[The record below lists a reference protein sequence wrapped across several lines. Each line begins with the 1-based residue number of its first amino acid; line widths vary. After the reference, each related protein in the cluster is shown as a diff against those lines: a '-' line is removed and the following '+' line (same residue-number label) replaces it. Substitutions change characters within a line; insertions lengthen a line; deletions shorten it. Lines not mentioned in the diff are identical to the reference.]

1 MHCWIKRSAFK
12 TNSSTKNQEKSR
24 KSMKKQEKV
33 PNLNENGSFFAVFVI
48 GFSMGTCEG
57 VGLKMY
63 FNNA

>member
-1 MHCWIKRSAFK
+1 
-12 TNSSTKNQEKSR
+12 
-24 KSMKKQEKV
+24 MKKQEKV

-48 GFSMGTCEG
+48 GFGMGTCEG